1 MEKGVIFIAG
11 TYGVGKSTLCDK
23 LCRKLNIPAFSAGD
37 LISEINGE
45 TYGKNKVVKN
55 KIANQNILISAV
67 EKKLSLYPTF
77 LLAGHFCIF
86 DKSDEVEILQEF
98 IYEEMPIVKIILL
111 ETDFDRILRNIK
123 SRDDKSYNLDSIKN
137 IIRLEREQAEKI
149 SSQLSIPLHIH
160 KMDFAE
166 SDIKQISTI
175 IQGSAT

>member
-86 DKSDEVEILQEF
+86 DKSDEVEIL
-98 IYEEMPIVKIILL
+98 PW
-111 ETDFDRILRNIK
+111 
-123 SRDDKSYNLDSIKN
+123 NLYMRKC
-137 IIRLEREQAEKI
+137 
-149 SSQLSIPLHIH
+149 QL
-160 KMDFAE
+160 
-166 SDIKQISTI
+166 
-175 IQGSAT
+175 

>member
-1 MEKGVIFIAG
+1 MEKGVVFIAG

-86 DKSDEVEILQEF
+86 DKSDEVEILPEF

-149 SSQLSIPLHIH
+149 SSQLNIPLHID

-175 IQGSAT
+175 IQESAT